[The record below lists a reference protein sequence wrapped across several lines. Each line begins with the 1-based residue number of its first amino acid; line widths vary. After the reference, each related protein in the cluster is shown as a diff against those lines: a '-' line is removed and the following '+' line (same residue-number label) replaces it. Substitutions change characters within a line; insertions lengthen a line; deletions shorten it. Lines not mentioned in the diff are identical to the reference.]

1 MVPKVFVLGPQGF
14 NVPYLGNACFHV
26 FFFYEFKFKLFP
38 VFEMVFQKRNHLI
51 VRNPIQLIYFMH
63 SMAAKP
69 DLIWKSCNSVHQPNE
84 FSNLILIYNG
94 LFDGLS
100 GIGIRLQN

>member
-1 MVPKVFVLGPQGF
+1 MSPLQCLI
-14 NVPYLGNACFHV
+14 NVYINFCQ
-26 FFFYEFKFKLFP
+26 YKF
-38 VFEMVFQKRNHLI
+38 FEMVFQKRNHLI

-84 FSNLILIYNG
+84 SSNLILIYNG
-94 LFDGLS
+94 LLDGLS